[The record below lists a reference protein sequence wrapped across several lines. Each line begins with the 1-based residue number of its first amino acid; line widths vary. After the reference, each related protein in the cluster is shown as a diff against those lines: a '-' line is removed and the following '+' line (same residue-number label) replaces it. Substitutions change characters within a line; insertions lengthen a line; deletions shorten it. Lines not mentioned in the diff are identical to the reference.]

1 MKKIILLASVSI
13 FAITA
18 QNAFSASHAKT
29 EMMKKEVMDKA
40 AMMKKEAMDK
50 DAMMKKEAMGKDAMM
65 KKEAMGKDA
74 MMKKEAMSKD
84 AMMKKEHMMTSDYT
98 VKSGD
103 SLWTIAK
110 HAYGSGSMYMKI
122 KMANE
127 GISDDLEV
135 GQMIKLPK

>member
-1 MKKIILLASVSI
+1 MKKIILLATVSV
-13 FAITA
+13 FALTA
-18 QNAFSASHAKT
+18 QNAFAASHAKT
-29 EMMKKEVMDKA
+29 EMMKTEVMDKA

-50 DAMMKKEAMGKDAMM
+50 DAMMKKETMDKDAMM
-65 KKEAMGKDA
+65 KKD
-74 MMKKEAMSKD
+74 
-84 AMMKKEHMMTSDYT
+84 HMMTSNYM

-110 HAYGSGSMYMKI
+110 EAYGSGAMYKKI

>member
-1 MKKIILLASVSI
+1 MIAITLFSNISQNSIHSRHRKTAVRFYLEIIMRKLILLATVSL
-13 FAITA
+13 FALTA
-18 QNAFSASHAKT
+18 QNAFSAGHAKK
-29 EMMKKEVMDKA
+29 EMMKKEEMA
-40 AMMKKEAMDK
+40 K
-50 DAMMKKEAMGKDAMM
+50 DAMMKKEAMKKDAMM
-65 KKEAMGKDA
+65 KKD
-74 MMKKEAMSKD
+74 
-84 AMMKKEHMMTSDYT
+84 HMMTSDYM

-110 HAYGSGSMYMKI
+110 EAYGSGAMYKKI

>member
-40 AMMKKEAMDK
+40 AMMKKEAMD
-50 DAMMKKEAMGKDAMM
+50 
-65 KKEAMGKDA
+65 
-74 MMKKEAMSKD
+74 KD

>member
-1 MKKIILLASVSI
+1 
-13 FAITA
+13 
-18 QNAFSASHAKT
+18 
-29 EMMKKEVMDKA
+29 MDKA

-50 DAMMKKEAMGKDAMM
+50 DAMMKKETMDKDAMM
-65 KKEAMGKDA
+65 KKD
-74 MMKKEAMSKD
+74 
-84 AMMKKEHMMTSDYT
+84 HMMTSNYM

-110 HAYGSGSMYMKI
+110 EAYGSGAMYKKI